1 MIDEQFLYH
10 TMSEIIHRGWDEVL
24 EEVIKEAQEGPEYLY
39 ISFDIDAIDP
49 AFASGTGT
57 PEPGGM
63 TNIQAFEIMRRLCAE
78 TNVIGVDVL
87 EIAPGDDPTKNTM
100 LNVNRLVRNCLTG
113 LAMRKAGITE
123 ADYRSPLTVD
133 DGRDYVN

>member
-1 MIDEQFLYH
+1 
-10 TMSEIIHRGWDEVL
+10 
-24 EEVIKEAQEGPEYLY
+24 
-39 ISFDIDAIDP
+39 
-49 AFASGTGT
+49 
-57 PEPGGM
+57 M

-113 LAMRKAGITE
+113 LAMRKAGIAE
-123 ADYRSPLTVD
+123 PNYRSPLTVD
-133 DGRDYVN
+133 DGRD

>member
-1 MIDEQFLYH
+1 MREQQFRYH
-10 TMSEIIHRGWDEVL
+10 TMSEIIKRGWDAVIED
-24 EEVIKEAQEGPEYLY
+24 VIKEAQDGPEYLY
-39 ISFDIDAIDP
+39 ISFDIDAMDP
-49 AFASGTGT
+49 AFTSGTGT

-87 EIAPGDDPTKNTM
+87 EISPDDDPTKNTL
-100 LNVNRLVRNCLTG
+100 LNSNRLIRNCLTG
-113 LAMRKAGITE
+113 IAMRKKGVTE

-133 DGRDYVN
+133 DGRK